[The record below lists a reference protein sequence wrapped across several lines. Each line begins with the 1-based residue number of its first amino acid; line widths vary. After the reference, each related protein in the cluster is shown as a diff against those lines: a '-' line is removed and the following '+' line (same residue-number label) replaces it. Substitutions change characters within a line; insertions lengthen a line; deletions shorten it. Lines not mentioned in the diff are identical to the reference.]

1 MTGWQSEPQT
11 PNQTPIQSLHLTAE
25 SLHAI
30 GSCTAAAAA
39 RSSFGSGK

>member
-1 MTGWQSEPQT
+1 MRLMVVL
-11 PNQTPIQSLHLTAE
+11 SLLINVAVLLPVCAG